1 MTMFL
6 LKALFLN
13 SLSRFLMHRIKN
25 YNGPFCDLPKSFDN
39 VSHELLILKLEFYG
53 VKGSILNLLKS
64 YLHNRIQRVV
74 SQFVSSPNPLLDWE
88 VVKHEVP
95 QGSVLSPLL
104 FNMYIND
111 FSCIINKAS
120 HTILFADGTNI
131 LVSSIDLNEL
141 NSKLN

>member
-53 VKGSILNLLKS
+53 VKGCILNWFKS
-64 YLHNRIQRVV
+64 YLHNRRQRVV
-74 SQFVSSPNPLLDWE
+74 FQFVNSFNVLSEWE
-88 VVKHEVP
+88 IVRHGVP
-95 QGSVLSPLL
+95 QGCFGP
-104 FNMYIND
+104 I
-111 FSCIINKAS
+111 
-120 HTILFADGTNI
+120 TIQCAY
-131 LVSSIDLNEL
+131 
-141 NSKLN
+141 